1 MDIFSLMATGLP
13 TWVTTSFP
21 IIRGI
26 LVGYIAL
33 AAIVITVLV
42 LLQPSNSQGGIT
54 GITNNADT
62 YYAHNKGSTREGRM
76 KKATAWFAVSIVI
89 AVIIFF
95 VLTLI
100 YNPSASTSTTA

>member
-26 LVGYIAL
+26 LIGYIAV

-76 KKATAWFAVSIVI
+76 KKATAWIAISIVI
-89 AVIIFF
+89 AAILFF

-100 YNPSASTSTTA
+100 YNPSAASTSA